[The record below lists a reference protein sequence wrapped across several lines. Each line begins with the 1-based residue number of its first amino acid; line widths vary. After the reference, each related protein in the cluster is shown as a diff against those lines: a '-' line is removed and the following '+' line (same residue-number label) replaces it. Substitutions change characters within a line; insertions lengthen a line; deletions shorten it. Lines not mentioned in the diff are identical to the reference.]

1 MKKTNILSFTLA
13 AVMTISNVNIC
24 FAYNEETDYKNMVI
38 SNEQDDYPT
47 LLSKYFMYTFFTVE
61 GGNIYYDPIS
71 NSINH
76 ADKGVTHVDIPA
88 CTNEIYD
95 AFWNCDKL
103 TTVNIPNSVNYIGN
117 NAFWNCSSLTTIN
130 IPNDI
135 SYIGDNAFWN
145 CSSLTNVIIPNIPNR
160 DITIGDNAFSC
171 CKNLTNIFIPNNV
184 TYIGNNAFS
193 SCHNL
198 TVSCYKNSYA
208 ESYMQKNSI
217 PYKIVEE
224 IAYAVDGGN
233 IYYDKDTG
241 TITNADKEITY
252 ADIPKSIDGVEITSI
267 GNYAF
272 YDCKNLTNIVI
283 PDSVSNIGNSAFA
296 GCNLTNILI
305 PNSIS
310 YISNSAFYNCNFT
323 NIVIP
328 NSISVI
334 GNSAFEG
341 CNITNIDIPNNVT
354 TIGSYAFS
362 NCKELTDISLPNSVT
377 TIGDSAFYRCSNLTT
392 INIPNSV
399 TTIGNSVFVG
409 CGLYNIVI
417 PDSVSYI
424 SDSAFWGCDNLTD
437 INIPDNI
444 SVIGNDAFSF
454 CDRLTTVNIPN
465 SVTTIGKCAFWCCQ
479 NLTNVNIP
487 NSVTTIREGAFGY
500 NNLTNVTIPDNVS
513 FIGDSAFYNCDSLTT
528 INIPDSVTTIGDSAF
543 YNCDSLTV
551 NCYKNSYAES
561 YLQENSIPYKIIED
575 NAYIVYGGNIY
586 YDQITGT
593 IINADKEITYANI
606 PEFINGVEIT
616 NIGDHAFYNCDKLT
630 EVVISNSVSSI
641 GENAFENCSNLT
653 NINIPNN
660 VNNIAD
666 NAFIDCN
673 NLTVSC
679 YKNSYAE
686 SYLQK
691 HSIPYKIIEEGIRVL
706 DVTINEIE
714 INTGDKFKLK
724 VKIIPENAENKNILW
739 KSSNT
744 EIISI
749 DEYGLITGL
758 REGTSIIT
766 ATTEDGGFTSEIT
779 VFVNKSENTDSSEI
793 IGDINKDGD
802 ITALDASLILQK
814 ALNKDFSFSNNK

>member
-13 AVMTISNVNIC
+13 AVMAISNVNIC

-38 SNEQDDYPT
+38 SNEQADYPT

-88 CTNEIYD
+88 HTNEIYD
-95 AFWNCDKL
+95 AFWNCNKL

-283 PDSVSNIGNSAFA
+283 PDSVSDIGNSAFA

-354 TIGSYAFS
+354 IIGSYAFS
-362 NCKELTDISLPNSVT
+362 NCKELTDIS
-377 TIGDSAFYRCSNLTT
+377 
-392 INIPNSV
+392 
-399 TTIGNSVFVG
+399 
-409 CGLYNIVI
+409 
-417 PDSVSYI
+417 
-424 SDSAFWGCDNLTD
+424 
-437 INIPDNI
+437 
-444 SVIGNDAFSF
+444 
-454 CDRLTTVNIPN
+454 
-465 SVTTIGKCAFWCCQ
+465 
-479 NLTNVNIP
+479 IP
-487 NSVTTIREGAFGY
+487 NSVTTIR
-500 NNLTNVTIPDNVS
+500 S
-513 FIGDSAFYNCDSLTT
+513 CQDSTKYFL
-528 INIPDSVTTIGDSAF
+528 
-543 YNCDSLTV
+543 
-551 NCYKNSYAES
+551 
-561 YLQENSIPYKIIED
+561 
-575 NAYIVYGGNIY
+575 
-586 YDQITGT
+586 
-593 IINADKEITYANI
+593 
-606 PEFINGVEIT
+606 
-616 NIGDHAFYNCDKLT
+616 
-630 EVVISNSVSSI
+630 
-641 GENAFENCSNLT
+641 
-653 NINIPNN
+653 
-660 VNNIAD
+660 
-666 NAFIDCN
+666 
-673 NLTVSC
+673 
-679 YKNSYAE
+679 
-686 SYLQK
+686 
-691 HSIPYKIIEEGIRVL
+691 
-706 DVTINEIE
+706 
-714 INTGDKFKLK
+714 
-724 VKIIPENAENKNILW
+724 
-739 KSSNT
+739 
-744 EIISI
+744 
-749 DEYGLITGL
+749 
-758 REGTSIIT
+758 
-766 ATTEDGGFTSEIT
+766 
-779 VFVNKSENTDSSEI
+779 
-793 IGDINKDGD
+793 
-802 ITALDASLILQK
+802 
-814 ALNKDFSFSNNK
+814 